1 MNNLFI
7 MNDDEVKEIKALL
20 KQNVKYEK
28 KHKEYNT
35 NRKLQQKDTTDVFTQ
50 VCILYN
56 NAIKQNSTVM
66 AQPVS
71 PNQSPNQQPTIDI
84 LHSQIKLLQT
94 QLEFLTD
101 QIRVK
106 DKQLEMTRALPQTH
120 VTHVTP
126 PAGPPEVTTTTDD
139 SSSTKIKDSMTYKL
153 IEEEN
158 IKLKNQ
164 VEKQQKILQR
174 TTDEKVEWQNKYN
187 NQLDICA
194 DKSVKID
201 ELERQLKELGFEP
214 SEKSLSSFD
223 LLEEYDSDDY
233 SDE

>member
-71 PNQSPNQQPTIDI
+71 PNQSSNQQPTIDI

-106 DKQLEMTRALPQTH
+106 DKQLEITRAQPQTH
-120 VTHVTP
+120 VTPVTP
-126 PAGPPEVTTTTDD
+126 PAGPPEVTTTDD

-201 ELERQLKELGFEP
+201 NLEIQLKQLGVEP
-214 SEKSLSSFD
+214 SKKSLSAFD
-223 LLEEYDSDDY
+223 DLPDYDSDDY

>member
-1 MNNLFI
+1 

-106 DKQLEMTRALPQTH
+106 DKQLEITRAQPTPSPSE
-120 VTHVTP
+120 TPAVTP
-126 PAGPPEVTTTTDD
+126 SVTTDD

-164 VEKQQKILQR
+164 VEKQQKILHR
-174 TTDEKVEWQNKYN
+174 TTEEKVEWMNKYK
-187 NQLDICA
+187 LVDSLVE
-194 DKSVKID
+194 DKSVTIKN
-201 ELERQLKELGFEP
+201 LERQLKELGFDP
-214 SEKSLSSFD
+214 SEKLLSAIDD
-223 LLEEYDSDDY
+223 LPDYDTDSDNY

>member
-1 MNNLFI
+1 

-35 NRKLQQKDTTDVFTQ
+35 NRKLQQKDTSDVFTQ

-106 DKQLEMTRALPQTH
+106 DKQLEITRAQPQTP
-120 VTHVTP
+120 VTP
-126 PAGPPEVTTTTDD
+126 VITPSVTTDD
-139 SSSTKIKDSMTYKL
+139 SSTKIKDSMTYKL

-164 VEKQQKILQR
+164 VEKQQKILHR
-174 TTDEKVEWQNKYN
+174 TTEEKVEWMNKYN

-201 ELERQLKELGFEP
+201 NLEIQLKQLGFEP
-214 SEKSLSSFD
+214 SEKSLSAID
-223 LLEEYDSDDY
+223 DIPDYDTDDY

>member
-35 NRKLQQKDTTDVFTQ
+35 NRKLQQRDTTDVFTQ

-84 LHSQIKLLQT
+84 LHSQINILHS

-106 DKQLEMTRALPQTH
+106 DKQLEITRAQPTP
-120 VTHVTP
+120 VTP
-126 PAGPPEVTTTTDD
+126 AVTPAVTTNDE
-139 SSSTKIKDSMTYKL
+139 SSTKIKDSMTYKL

-164 VEKQQKILQR
+164 VEKQQKILHR
-174 TTDEKVEWQNKYN
+174 TTEEKVEWMNKYK
-187 NQLDICA
+187 LVDSLVE
-194 DKSVKID
+194 DKSVTIKN
-201 ELERQLKELGFEP
+201 LERQLKELGFDP
-214 SEKSLSSFD
+214 SEKLLSAIDD
-223 LLEEYDSDDY
+223 LPDYDTDSDNY

>member
-35 NRKLQQKDTTDVFTQ
+35 NRKLQQKDTSDVFTQ

-106 DKQLEMTRALPQTH
+106 DKQLEITRAQPQTPA
-120 VTHVTP
+120 VTP
-126 PAGPPEVTTTTDD
+126 SPSETPSVTTDD

-164 VEKQQKILQR
+164 VEKQQKILHR
-174 TTDEKVEWQNKYN
+174 TTEEKVEWMNKYN

-201 ELERQLKELGFEP
+201 NLEIQLKQLGFEP
-214 SEKSLSSFD
+214 SEKSLSVIDD
-223 LLEEYDSDDY
+223 LPDYDTDDY

>member
-35 NRKLQQKDTTDVFTQ
+35 NRKLQQKDTSDVFTQ

-106 DKQLEMTRALPQTH
+106 DKQLEINRAQPTPI
-120 VTHVTP
+120 TPAVTP
-126 PAGPPEVTTTTDD
+126 VITPAVTPTDD
-139 SSSTKIKDSMTYKL
+139 DSSTKIKDSMTYKL

-174 TTDEKVEWQNKYN
+174 TTDEKVDWMNKYN